1 MLRTALLLIFGFFL
15 SVESFAQS
23 DTACVSKRWIA
34 LKNSETN
41 AILFD
46 TSTTIL
52 KAIRD
57 LVESNKIALYN
68 TECRGYGDKEWYP
81 ITLGE
86 KDTQR
91 KDQRDRIDYQDYL
104 VPDPNDF
111 SIRVQ
116 SDMPYVDDYGDLIIN
131 VDEYGNQM
139 YVYDPP
145 EIYTFK
151 LTEISEIR
159 IREERTLNDATGVFE
174 GDFRATGISF
184 CIKNAYETRE
194 LFWVSIEDLN
204 KKTANPSSYPWH
216 SFLENSKYIGFQYMQ
231 VSCYDALVRN

>member
-1 MLRTALLLIFGFFL
+1 MPLVRFVLFLFLL
-15 SVESFAQS
+15 SFSFETQAQS

-34 LKNSETN
+34 VKNTEAN
-41 AILFD
+41 AVLFD

-57 LVESNKIALYN
+57 LVESNKIMLYN

-81 ITLGE
+81 IQSVE
-86 KDTQR
+86 NDTR
-91 KDQRDRIDYQDYL
+91 RSDYQDYL
-104 VPDPNDF
+104 APDPGVF

-116 SDMPYVDDYGDLIIN
+116 SDMPYVDDYGDLLIQ

-145 EIYTFK
+145 ETYTFK

-159 IREERTLNDATGVFE
+159 IREEHSFNEETGVFE

-184 CIKNAYETRE
+184 HIKNTSEIRE
-194 LFWVSIEDLN
+194 LFWVSIDELN
-204 KKTANPSSYPWH
+204 NKIAHPTSYPWH
-216 SFLENSKYIGFQYMQ
+216 SFLENKKYSGFQYMQ
-231 VSCYDALVRN
+231 VSCYDDLIRY

>member
-1 MLRTALLLIFGFFL
+1 MKPFQTILLLIFCLFR
-15 SVESFAQS
+15 SNENFAQS

-34 LKNSETN
+34 LKNTETN

-57 LVESNKIALYN
+57 LVESNKIALYE

-86 KDTQR
+86 KDTHLSKQSAYH
-91 KDQRDRIDYQDYL
+91 DHL
-104 VPDPNDF
+104 LPDPNDF
-111 SIRVQ
+111 SIRFQ
-116 SDMPYVDDYGDLIIN
+116 SDMPYVDDYGELIIN
-131 VDEYGNQM
+131 IDEYGNQM

-159 IREERTLNDATGVFE
+159 IREELSFNEETSDFE

-184 CIKNAYETRE
+184 CIKNSYETRE
-194 LFWVSIEDLN
+194 LFWVNIEELT
-204 KKTANPSSYPWH
+204 KKVANPTSFPWH
-216 SFLENSKYIGFQYMQ
+216 SFLENRKYIGFQYMQ
-231 VSCYDALVRN
+231 VSCYDDNIRY